1 MCTGALVTKTFT
13 DGANNLERW
22 LITISVEL
30 LTHTLVVILNCKRH
44 IVLGG
49 RV

>member
-1 MCTGALVTKTFT
+1 MCTGALETKTFA

-22 LITISVEL
+22 LVTRSVEL
-30 LTHTLVVILNCKRH
+30 LTHSLVVILHCKRH

-49 RV
+49 GV

>member
-13 DGANNLERW
+13 YGANNLERL
-22 LITISVEL
+22 LITLSVEL
-30 LTHTLVVILNCKRH
+30 LTHTLVVILNSKRH
-44 IVLGG
+44 IVLGR